1 MLQGQL
7 FLVQKHIRERPV
19 TIQSPGNTFLHSL
32 LSRTEYQQG
41 CKSVI
46 GTNWLCNRILILLR
60 THVVILLAATVPK
73 ERNLQ
78 KTKTTPKDSFD
89 AEIAEG
95 AAYKQSEEAMNHK
108 TFADT
113 CKTFADTLGRKG
125 DCQLQCIRIAYAS
138 LCITRVHKLQC
149 LCHMCHP
156 LRAWMAQPL
165 RCFRHSWWLNSPTW
179 RCSLRV
185 DH

>member
-1 MLQGQL
+1 M
-7 FLVQKHIRERPV
+7 
-19 TIQSPGNTFLHSL
+19 
-32 LSRTEYQQG
+32 
-41 CKSVI
+41 
-46 GTNWLCNRILILLR
+46 ILLQ

-113 CKTFADTLGRKG
+113 LGRKEK
-125 DCQLQCIRIAYAS
+125 IVSY
-138 LCITRVHKLQC
+138 K
-149 LCHMCHP
+149 
-156 LRAWMAQPL
+156 
-165 RCFRHSWWLNSPTW
+165 
-179 RCSLRV
+179 
-185 DH
+185 